1 MGELPSAGG
10 VKPTKQTPMDGLVV
24 QKPLRAR
31 TMAPPSVVGN
41 LVKTPAS
48 NKLYYSE
55 LSRRRF
61 GWHLGELG
69 VKEIQAKKRVYQGKT
84 FVLFIRC

>member
-10 VKPTKQTPMDGLVV
+10 AKPTKQMPMDGLVV
-24 QKPLRAR
+24 QKPRRAR

-41 LVKTPAS
+41 LVKTLAS

-55 LSRRRF
+55 LSRRGF
-61 GWHLGELG
+61 SWHLGKLG
-69 VKEIQAKKRVYQGKT
+69 VKEIRAKKRM
-84 FVLFIRC
+84 